1 VAQLVA
7 AGGWAPGG
15 QLMFDF
21 GQADA
26 LLPARYQL
34 QDQVV
39 CQVTGS
45 RRVLLVAPADGL
57 LGLYPYPVAHPYDTY
72 SCVDLEAPEL
82 EHWRRA
88 DQVGSIMP
96 WYCGITYISLLS

>member
-1 VAQLVA
+1 
-7 AGGWAPGG
+7 
-15 QLMFDF
+15 MFDF
-21 GQADA
+21 GQTDA

-57 LGLYPYPVAHPYDTY
+57 RGLYPYPVAHPYDTY

-82 EHWRRA
+82 EHWCRA
-88 DQVGSIMP
+88 DQVGNNALNMLEQ
-96 WYCGITYISLLS
+96 CLDATKMDVTLQE